1 MVQPEP
7 LGRLLPP
14 TVIGVFPAASLVNHS
29 CTANACF
36 HSRRA
41 GPGGPPLEYVLRCTT
56 DVAAGEEVCVSYL
69 AHCADAVTKE
79 VRRMVGSR
87 LAQLGLWVG

>member
-1 MVQPEP
+1 M
-7 LGRLLPP
+7 
-14 TVIGVFPAASLVNHS
+14 IGVFPAASLVNHS
-29 CTANACF
+29 CEPNACF

-41 GPGGPPLEYVLRCTT
+41 SSGGQPLEYVLRCTE

-79 VRRMVGSR
+79 VGYTLAALSGRFVRFRVVFLRRASGV
-87 LAQLGLWVG
+87 